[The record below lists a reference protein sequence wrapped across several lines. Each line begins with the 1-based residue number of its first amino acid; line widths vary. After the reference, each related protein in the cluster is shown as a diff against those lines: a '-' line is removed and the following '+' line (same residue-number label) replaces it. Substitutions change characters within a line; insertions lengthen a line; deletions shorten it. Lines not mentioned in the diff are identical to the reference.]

1 MSEPA
6 AANPVQ
12 PGPEPI
18 LLAQALAAI
27 ANAIFI
33 TDADG
38 KIVWV
43 NEAFCRLS
51 GYTQQEAVGR
61 TPAMLSSGQQSQSVY
76 VDLWQTIRSGQVWQ
90 GELIDQRRDGS
101 TYTVEQVITPLR
113 DAQGAITHFIAI
125 QHDITQRKRQS
136 EREHHLA
143 YHDVLT
149 GLANRAAFSETEQK
163 AISQAKRTQR
173 MLATLFV
180 DLDEFKPV
188 NDRLGHHTGDQLLAA
203 VAERLRGA
211 VRQTDTIARIG
222 GDEFAI
228 LVTDLQDGNVAVAL
242 ARKLIDALAQPFAL
256 RGQQVRITAS
266 IGIALYPADGNDT
279 ETLLINA
286 DKAMYQA
293 KFRGGNHYQLYDP
306 GIA

>member
-6 AANPVQ
+6 VANTVQ
-12 PGPEPI
+12 AVPEPS
-18 LLAQALAAI
+18 LLAQALTTI

-38 KIVWV
+38 KIIWV
-43 NEAFCRLS
+43 NDAFCRLS
-51 GYTQQEAVGR
+51 GYTQQDTVGR
-61 TPAMLSSGQQSQSVY
+61 TPAMLSSGQLSQSVY
-76 VDLWQTIRSGQVWQ
+76 ADLWQTIRSGQVWQ
-90 GELIDQRRDGS
+90 GEMIDQRKDGS

-113 DAQGAITHFIAI
+113 DTQGAVTHFIAI
-125 QHDITQRKRQS
+125 QHDITQRKQQS

-149 GLANRAAFSETEQK
+149 GLANRAAFHEIEQK

-180 DLDEFKPV
+180 DLDGFKPV

-203 VAERLRGA
+203 VAERLRSA
-211 VRQTDTIARIG
+211 VRQTDTIARFG

-256 RGQQVRITAS
+256 RGQQIRITAS
-266 IGIALYPADGNDT
+266 VGIALYPADGNDT

-293 KFRGGNHYQLYDP
+293 KCRGGNHYQVYDP
-306 GIA
+306 AFA

>member
-1 MSEPA
+1 MPEPA
-6 AANPVQ
+6 VANPVQ
-12 PGPEPI
+12 PGPEPT

-33 TDADG
+33 TDAEG
-38 KIVWV
+38 KIIWV
-43 NEAFCRLS
+43 NDAFCRLS
-51 GYTQQEAVGR
+51 GYPQQEAVGR

-76 VDLWQTIRSGQVWQ
+76 ADLWQTIRSGQVWQ
-90 GELIDQRRDGS
+90 GELIDQRKDGS

-125 QHDITQRKRQS
+125 QHDITQRKQQS

-149 GLANRAAFSETEQK
+149 GLANRAAFRETEQK
-163 AISQAKRTQR
+163 AISQAKRTQH

-180 DLDEFKPV
+180 DLDGFKPV

-211 VRQTDTIARIG
+211 VRQTDTIARFG

-256 RGQQVRITAS
+256 RGQQIRITAS
-266 IGIALYPADGNDT
+266 VGIALYPADGNDT

-293 KFRGGNHYQLYDP
+293 KCRGGNHYQLYDP
-306 GIA
+306 SFA